1 MNRNLR
7 CVIKRVLYLSGLFE
21 KDPVWKFV
29 KLSDSLLVGGKRA
42 EELLLTK
49 RLYLDP
55 CLTVTKLAKEAATN
69 RTYLS
74 NYINSEKGCNFR
86 QYVNLLRAAQALKL
100 IESEKME
107 TLSDVAIQSGFS
119 NLRSLNRAFIAV
131 YGKLPSQVRREYLRD
146 KHS

>member
-7 CVIKRVLYLSGLFE
+7 CAIKRVLYLSGLFE
-21 KDPVWKFV
+21 KEPALKFV
-29 KLSDSLLVGGKRA
+29 KLSDSLLAGGKRA
-42 EELLLTK
+42 EELLLT
-49 RLYLDP
+49 RQLYLDP
-55 CLTVTKLAKEAATN
+55 CLTVTKLA
-69 RTYLS
+69 

-86 QYVNLLRAAQALKL
+86 QYVNLLRAEQAFKL

>member
-1 MNRNLR
+1 MNRNLI

-21 KDPVWKFV
+21 KEPIPEFV
-29 KLSDSLLVGGKRA
+29 KLSDSLLAGGRRA

-74 NYINSEKGCNFR
+74 NYINSEKGCNFK
-86 QYVNLLRAAQALKL
+86 QYINLLRSEQALKL

-119 NLRSLNRAFIAV
+119 NLRSLNRAFIAI

-146 KHS
+146 KRS